1 MLSGRMPI
9 GRNDRIQLDFG
20 YELLFVDMDKIY
32 HGIVCGLAYTHK
44 FIYAGVQSFIQ
55 PKEEYYDFSIKAG
68 VLFKCQKKNRSVALY

>member
-1 MLSGRMPI
+1 MKRFILI
-9 GRNDRIQLDFG
+9 
-20 YELLFVDMDKIY
+20 
-32 HGIVCGLAYTHK
+32 IVGGLAYTHK